1 VIRIEG
7 VVNQKRS
14 VSFTM
19 TNQFDERAPFNAYFT
34 LDSSAE
40 FSVSPGKIMEK
51 NINFESL
58 EFSECACPIVYENP

>member
-1 VIRIEG
+1 
-7 VVNQKRS
+7 
-14 VSFTM
+14 M

-40 FSVSPGKIMEK
+40 FSVSPGKILEK